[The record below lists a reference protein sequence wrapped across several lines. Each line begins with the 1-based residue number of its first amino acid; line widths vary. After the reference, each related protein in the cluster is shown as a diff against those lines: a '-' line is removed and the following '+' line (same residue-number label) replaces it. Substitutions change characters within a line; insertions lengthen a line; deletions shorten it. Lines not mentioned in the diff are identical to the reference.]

1 VTTPAVPGSA
11 RRTDARREAFGD
23 ELYSAVREALS
34 RESPRTPEIVSG
46 GGGTPPRPVI
56 VAGGVGAGK
65 TEAGLHLAQRL
76 RGAGVA
82 VGGILAPRLVEHGET
97 VGYNVLD
104 VSTGEDAAFA
114 RADPP
119 GQAVGRFF
127 VQPAGLASAE
137 RALRH
142 GIERADVVFI
152 DEVGRWELAGGG
164 HAAAL
169 TDLLRSRALPV
180 LFVRAELV
188 QAVADRFA
196 LQAAKVL
203 RLTESVEREPAG
215 GRRAFWSIVDSM
227 PHPLLITV
235 AADGFPQSRPMS
247 LIERDDHTLWF
258 PTSRASRKVEQIRA
272 HAQVTVLFVDTD
284 RYNYASFHGI
294 ASLEPDNE
302 RTRRL
307 WRDDW
312 RDDWPA
318 GPDDADYALL
328 RVDGARG
335 FYLHG
340 TTGEAGEI
348 DLRAEPDGSARSM

>member
-1 VTTPAVPGSA
+1 MTAPAGPGSA
-11 RRTDARREAFGD
+11 RRTNARREAFADGLFD
-23 ELYSAVREALS
+23 AVTRQLPI
-34 RESPRTPEIVSG
+34 SPGSLRT
-46 GGGTPPRPVI
+46 PVI

-65 TEAGLHLAQRL
+65 TAAGLRLAQRL
-76 RGAGVA
+76 RDAGAA

-104 VSTGEDAAFA
+104 VSTGEDVAFA

-127 VQPAGLASAE
+127 VRPGGLAFAE

-142 GIERADVVFI
+142 GIERADVVFV
-152 DEVGRWELAGGG
+152 DEVGRWELGGGG
-164 HAAAL
+164 HAASLA
-169 TDLLRSRALPV
+169 DLLQSRALPV
-180 LFVRAELV
+180 LFVRTELA
-188 QAVADRFA
+188 QAVVDRFA

-203 RLTESVEREPAG
+203 RLAESAERESAG

-227 PHPLLITV
+227 PHPLFLTV
-235 AADGFPQSRPMS
+235 AADWFPQSRPMS
-247 LIERDDHTLWF
+247 LIERDEHTLWF
-258 PTSRASRKVEQIRA
+258 PTSRASRKVEQIGA
-272 HAQVTVLFVDTD
+272 HAEVTVLFVDTD
-284 RYNYASFHGI
+284 RYNYASFHGL
-294 ASLEPDNE
+294 ASLDLDRE
-302 RTRRL
+302 RARRL
-307 WRDDW
+307 WHNEW

-348 DLRAEPDGSARSM
+348 DLRADVERL

>member
-1 VTTPAVPGSA
+1 VTAPTGPGSA
-11 RRTDARREAFGD
+11 RRTNARREAFAD
-23 ELYSAVREALS
+23 ELFDAVTRHVPLS
-34 RESPRTPEIVSG
+34 PGSPRT
-46 GGGTPPRPVI
+46 PVI

-65 TEAGLHLAQRL
+65 TEAGLRLAQRL
-76 RGAGVA
+76 RDAGAV

-104 VSTGEDAAFA
+104 VSTGEDVAFA

-127 VQPAGLASAE
+127 VRPAGLAFAE

-142 GIERADVVFI
+142 GIERADVVFV
-152 DEVGRWELAGGG
+152 DEVGRWELGGGG
-164 HAAAL
+164 HAASLA
-169 TDLLRSRALPV
+169 DLLQSRALPI
-180 LFVRAELV
+180 LFVRTELA
-188 QAVADRFA
+188 QAVVDRFA

-203 RLTESVEREPAG
+203 RLAESGEREPAG

-227 PHPLLITV
+227 PHPLFLTV
-235 AADGFPQSRPMS
+235 SADGFPQSRPMS
-247 LIERDDHTLWF
+247 LVEHDEHTLWF
-258 PTSRASRKVEQIRA
+258 PTSRASRKVDQIRT

-284 RYNYASFHGI
+284 RYNYASFHGR
-294 ASLEPDNE
+294 ASLDPD
-302 RTRRL
+302 RDRARRL
-307 WRDDW
+307 WHNEW

-318 GPDDADYALL
+318 GPDDPDYALL
-328 RVDGARG
+328 RVDGVRG

-348 DLRAEPDGSARSM
+348 DLRADVERL

>member
-1 VTTPAVPGSA
+1 V
-11 RRTDARREAFGD
+11 RRTDARREAFAD
-23 ELYSAVREALS
+23 ELFDAVTRQLPLS
-34 RESPRTPEIVSG
+34 PGSPR
-46 GGGTPPRPVI
+46 PPVV

-65 TEAGLHLAQRL
+65 TAAGLRLAQRL
-76 RGAGVA
+76 RDAGVT
-82 VGGILAPRLVEHGET
+82 VGGILAPRLVERGET

-104 VSTGEDAAFA
+104 VSTGEDVAFA

-127 VQPAGLASAE
+127 VRPAGLAFAE

-164 HAAAL
+164 HAPAL
-169 TDLLRSRALPV
+169 VDLLQSRVLPV

-203 RLTESVEREPAG
+203 RLAESVQREPAG
-215 GRRAFWSIVDSM
+215 GRRAFWSIVDST
-227 PHPLLITV
+227 PYPLFLTV

-247 LIERDDHTLWF
+247 LVERDDHTLWF
-258 PTSRASRKVEQIRA
+258 PTSRASRKIDQIRA

-318 GPDDADYALL
+318 GPDDPDYALL

-348 DLRAEPDGSARSM
+348 DLRADHDT

>member
-1 VTTPAVPGSA
+1 VTAPAGPGSA
-11 RRTDARREAFGD
+11 RRTDARREAFAD
-23 ELYSAVREALS
+23 ELFDAVARHVPLS
-34 RESPRTPEIVSG
+34 PGSPRTPVIVAG
-46 GGGTPPRPVI
+46 GSPPSPVI

-65 TEAGLHLAQRL
+65 TAAGLRLAQRL
-76 RGAGVA
+76 RDAGVT
-82 VGGILAPRLVEHGET
+82 VGGILAPRLIERGET

-104 VSTGEDAAFA
+104 VSTGEDVAFA
-114 RADPP
+114 RVDPP

-127 VQPAGLASAE
+127 VRPAGLAFAE

-142 GIERADVVFI
+142 GIERADVVLV
-152 DEVGRWELAGGG
+152 DEVGRWELGGGG

-180 LFVRAELV
+180 LFVRAELA
-188 QAVADRFA
+188 QAVADRFE

-203 RLTESVEREPAG
+203 RLAESVERDLAG

-247 LIERDDHTLWF
+247 LVERDDHTLWF
-258 PTSRASRKVEQIRA
+258 PTSRASRKIDQIQA

-284 RYNYASFHGI
+284 RYNYASFHGR
-294 ASLEPDNE
+294 ASLDPD
-302 RTRRL
+302 RDRARRL
-307 WRDDW
+307 WRGEW

-348 DLRAEPDGSARSM
+348 DLRADHDA

>member
-1 VTTPAVPGSA
+1 
-11 RRTDARREAFGD
+11 
-23 ELYSAVREALS
+23 
-34 RESPRTPEIVSG
+34 
-46 GGGTPPRPVI
+46 
-56 VAGGVGAGK
+56 
-65 TEAGLHLAQRL
+65 
-76 RGAGVA
+76 
-82 VGGILAPRLVEHGET
+82 

-104 VSTGEDAAFA
+104 VSTGEDVAFA

-127 VQPAGLASAE
+127 VRPAGLAFAE

-142 GIERADVVFI
+142 GIERADVVLV
-152 DEVGRWELAGGG
+152 DEVGRWELGGGG
-164 HAAAL
+164 HATAL
-169 TDLLRSRALPV
+169 TDLLRSRALAV
-180 LFVRAELV
+180 LFVRTELA
-188 QAVADRFA
+188 QAVVDRFE

-203 RLTESVEREPAG
+203 RLAESAEREPAG

-227 PHPLLITV
+227 PHPLFLTV

-247 LIERDDHTLWF
+247 LIEHDEHTLWF
-258 PTSRASRKVEQIRA
+258 PTSRASRKVEQIGA
-272 HAQVTVLFVDTD
+272 HAEVTVLFVDTD
-284 RYNYASFHGI
+284 RYNYASFHGL
-294 ASLEPDNE
+294 ASLDADRE
-302 RTRRL
+302 RARRL
-307 WRDDW
+307 WHNEW

-348 DLRAEPDGSARSM
+348 DLRADVERL